1 MQKNYEHAGK
11 ILMGLRH
18 ILNDVEKGTGQLEK
32 KVKRTYVSKEDKS
45 KRTYEHVD
53 D

>member
-1 MQKNYEHAGK
+1 MSSGKKSMQKNYEHAGK

-32 KVKRTYVSKEDKS
+32 KVNDQ